1 MKMIWLS
8 NLKIQFNGGIK
19 HEKTQRKKID
29 CRNNSQCKCSGLY
42 ANCTAFAQTPQGE
55 IPDEPN
61 RAADETADVK
71 TASYGSAESIEEAK
85 ENLTTAKNDA
95 AVSKTKLNAAEEE
108 KNNRKDALDT
118 ADKNAQKAQEAEK
131 QAVTNAKDAFEGAAA
146 EAEKDVTQ
154 AETDLDNANKEQAAA
169 EDEIANQEE
178 NLSKA
183 NQGAADASK
192 ILMTRNRRR
201 KNAGVTED
209 TVLAAKKEADAA
221 KKIYNEAQDKADSS

>member
-1 MKMIWLS
+1 MKKLS
-8 NLKIQFNGGIK
+8 V
-19 HEKTQRKKID
+19 KKLIAVTTA
-29 CRNNSQCKCSGLY
+29 SASVL
-42 ANCTAFAQTPQGE
+42 ASMPTMTAFAQTPQGE

-118 ADKNAQKAQEAEK
+118 ADKNAQDAQEAEK

-154 AETDLDNANKEQAAA
+154 AETDLDKANKEQAAA

-192 ILMTRNRRR
+192 SLDPLDCLLCGSDLRF
-201 KNAGVTED
+201 
-209 TVLAAKKEADAA
+209 LP
-221 KKIYNEAQDKADSS
+221 